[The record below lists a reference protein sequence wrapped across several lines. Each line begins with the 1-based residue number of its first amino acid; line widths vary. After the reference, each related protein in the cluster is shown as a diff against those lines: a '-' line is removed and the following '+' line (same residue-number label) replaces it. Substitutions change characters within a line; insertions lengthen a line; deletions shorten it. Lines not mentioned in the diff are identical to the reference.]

1 MERFMVV
8 TPNEAGDWA
17 QACTAFKS
25 AGEEGFDTLEDVQAE
40 YVGLT
45 EDSACNWA
53 IYGLV
58 VQDEL
63 TLELY
68 FGELAKYIQDL
79 RAQNL
84 FLRDMMNDRQKVMDE
99 QLKKLQQATES
110 SSEKTETIE

>member
-1 MERFMVV
+1 MVV
-8 TPNEAGDWA
+8 TPNEAKDWSE
-17 QACTAFKS
+17 ACAAFKS
-25 AGEEGFDTLEDVQAE
+25 IGEEDANSLDDVKAE

-68 FGELAKYIQDL
+68 FGELAKYIKDL
-79 RAQNL
+79 RAQNE
-84 FLRDMMNDRQKVMDE
+84 FLRDMMDDRQKVMDE
-99 QLKKLQQATES
+99 QLKKLQQATEA